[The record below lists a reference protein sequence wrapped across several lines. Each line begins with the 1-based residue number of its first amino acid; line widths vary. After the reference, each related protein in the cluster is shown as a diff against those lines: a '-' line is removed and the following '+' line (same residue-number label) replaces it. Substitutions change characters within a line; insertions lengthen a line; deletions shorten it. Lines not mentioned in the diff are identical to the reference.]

1 VCRRAEDAEP
11 AAARTSLAASARR
24 RVPSGASIHHATRM
38 TTAAIPQR
46 PPQPGEHAPD
56 FTLRSTSGEQVTLS
70 DFRGRQHVLLAF
82 FPLAFTSVCTA
93 ELCAFSDDYDR
104 FATEG
109 VAVLPVSVDSTA
121 SLGEFKRKHDMRTD
135 LLSDFKREA
144 SRAFGVLDED
154 RFTARRS
161 YFLIDKAGV
170 VRWTHVEQRGGQR
183 RENAELLDE
192 IRKLA

>member
-1 VCRRAEDAEP
+1 M
-11 AAARTSLAASARR
+11 S
-24 RVPSGASIHHATRM
+24 
-38 TTAAIPQR
+38 TAAPPAR
-46 PPQPGEHAPD
+46 PPQPGEAAPD

-70 DFRGRQHVLLAF
+70 DFRGRKAVLLAF

-93 ELCAFSDDYDR
+93 ELCSLSDDHDQ
-104 FATEG
+104 FESEQ
-109 VAVLPVSVDSTA
+109 VAVLPISVDSSATLA
-121 SLGEFKRKHDMRTD
+121 EFKRKHEMRTD

-161 YFLIDKAGV
+161 YFLVDRAGV
-170 VRWTHVEQRGGQR
+170 VRFAHVEEHGGFR
-183 RENAELLDE
+183 RENSQLLAE